1 MPPPGIDSPH
11 DPTGDRHAHTPQ
23 PLSNELIAAVLTAR
37 RYVFFTDGDGDIGGK
52 WEENL
57 IYFFRLGRDAEML
70 QVRTMAATVFTIDD
84 VPALYAFCN
93 VWNHD
98 KLWPKAYVHVNDDGS
113 VRVLGEVVA
122 DLECGVSHD
131 QLDQLIGCGIVTGCQ
146 MSAAVAELRP
156 GSAARP

>member
-1 MPPPGIDSPH
+1 MPPSGMEELPH
-11 DPTGDRHAHTPQ
+11 EPAGGQLQTLE
-23 PLSNELIAAVLTAR
+23 PLSNALIAAVLTVRGYA
-37 RYVFFTDGDGDIGGK
+37 FFTDKDGDIGGK

-57 IYFFRLGRDAEML
+57 IYFFRLGDSGEML

-122 DLECGVSHD
+122 DLERGVTHA
-131 QLDQLIGCGIVTGCQ
+131 QLDQLLGCGIATGCQ
-146 MSAAVAELRP
+146 MSAAVAELR
-156 GSAARP
+156 R